1 MTDWVLRGG
10 QVIDGLGGPRY
21 PADVVIEDGRID
33 RIIPSGAPAHAAD
46 IDVTGLVVAPGFID
60 MHAHSDLAVLA
71 DKQHLSKVAQ
81 GVTLEVVGQDGL
93 GYAPVTDEVMEA
105 VRAQIVAWN
114 GNPPLD
120 YAWRSIADYLAE
132 VDRGASVNVAVL
144 VPHGTARMTVM
155 GTEARAATP
164 AELGRIQQ
172 IVAEGLLDGAMGMST
187 GLTYT
192 PGMYASDDE
201 LVDALAAV
209 RKIGGF
215 YCTHHRNYGSQVLEA
230 YRDCITVARRANV
243 PLHLAHCNVNFP
255 RNRGRAP
262 EVLAAIDDGIAD
274 GVDIS
279 LDSYPYLA
287 GATNLA
293 ALLPSW
299 VHQGGSEATIALLA
313 DPASR
318 KRIMYEMEVT
328 GSDGFHG
335 IPADWDIVGISL
347 VGSPELRWAIGK
359 SVAALAREKQLAPG
373 DFFADLLV
381 ADRLATG
388 GVLQFGNEENVRTI
402 MRHPVHTVGSDGV
415 LAGDRP
421 HPRGWG
427 TFPRFLGTYARD
439 LGLMAMEE
447 AVAHATSRAARR
459 LGLVDRGVI
468 AEGFRADVAVFDPGT
483 VSSPATYEEPRL
495 SPVGIHYVFV
505 NGELTLREGRRTSA
519 LPGRAVRLGAA
530 KKLLASA

>member
-1 MTDWVLRGG
+1 MTDWALRGG
-10 QVIDGLGGPRY
+10 QVMDGLGGSRY
-21 PADVVIEDGRID
+21 PADVVIKDGRIHQ
-33 RIIPSGAPAHAAD
+33 ILAPGTPAHAED
-46 IDVTGLVVAPGFID
+46 IDVTGLAVAPGFID

-71 DKQHLSKVAQ
+71 DREHLPKVAQ

-93 GYAPVTDEVMEA
+93 GYAPVTDAVMTA
-105 VRAQIVAWN
+105 VRDQIVAWN

-132 VDRGASVNVAVL
+132 IDRGAAVNVAVL
-144 VPHGTARMTVM
+144 VPHGTARMNVM
-155 GTEARAATP
+155 GTASRAATP
-164 AELGRIQQ
+164 AELRQIQE
-172 IVAEGLLDGAMGMST
+172 IVAQGLLDGAMGMST

-209 RKIGGF
+209 RRIGGF
-215 YCTHHRNYGSQVLEA
+215 YCTHHRNYGARVLDG
-230 YRDCITVARRANV
+230 YRDSIAVARRANV

-262 EVLAAIDDGIAD
+262 EVLAAIDEGIAN
-274 GVDIS
+274 GVDIT

-299 VHQGGSEATIALLA
+299 THAGGSESTIALLA
-313 DPASR
+313 DATSR
-318 KRIMYEMEVT
+318 QQIMYEMEVD
-328 GSDGFHG
+328 GADGFHG
-335 IPADWDIVGISL
+335 IPVDWNIVDISL
-347 VGSPELRWAIGK
+347 VGNPDLRWAIGK
-359 SVAALAREKQLAPG
+359 SVSALAREKQLPPG
-373 DFFADLLV
+373 DLFAELLI

-415 LAGDRP
+415 LVGDRP

-427 TFPRFLGTYARD
+427 TFPHFLGTYARD
-439 LGLMAMEE
+439 LGLMSMEE
-447 AVAHATSRAARR
+447 AVAHATSRAATR

-468 AEGFRADVAVFDPGT
+468 AEGFHADIVVFDPDT
-483 VSSPATYEEPRL
+483 VASPATYEEPRL
-495 SPVGIHYVFV
+495 SPVGIEYVFV
-505 NGELTLREGRRTSA
+505 NGELTLQEGHRTSA
-519 LPGRAVRLGAA
+519 LPGKAIRPEKARDV
-530 KKLLASA
+530 

>member
-1 MTDWVLRGG
+1 MSDWALRGG
-10 QVIDGLGGPRY
+10 QVIDGLGGARY
-21 PADVVIEDGRID
+21 AADVVITDGRID
-33 RIIPSGAPAHAAD
+33 RILAPGTPALAED
-46 IDVTGLVVAPGFID
+46 IDVTGLAVAPGFID

-71 DKQHLSKVAQ
+71 DGQHLSKVAQ

-93 GYAPVTDEVMEA
+93 GYAPVTDEVMAA
-105 VRAQIVAWN
+105 VREQIVAWN

-132 VDRGASVNVAVL
+132 VDRGAAVNVAVL

-155 GTEARAATP
+155 GTSPRAATP
-164 AELGRIQQ
+164 AELRQIQE
-172 IVAEGLLDGAMGMST
+172 IVAQGLLDGAMGMST

-201 LVDALAAV
+201 LVDALDAV
-209 RKIGGF
+209 RRIGGF

-243 PLHLAHCNVNFP
+243 PLHLSHCNVNFP

-262 EVLAAIDDGIAD
+262 EVLAAIDEGLAD

-293 ALLPSW
+293 SLLPSW
-299 VHQGGSEATIALLA
+299 AHADGSEATIALLA

-318 KRIMYEMEVT
+318 KRIMHEMEVD
-328 GSDGFHG
+328 GADGFHG
-335 IPADWDIVGISL
+335 IPVDWSIVGISL
-347 VGSPELRWAIGK
+347 VGSPELGWATGK
-359 SVAALAREKQLAPG
+359 SVAELAREKGQAPA
-373 DFFADLLV
+373 DVFADLLI

-402 MRHPVHTVGSDGV
+402 MRHSVHTIGSDGV
-415 LAGDRP
+415 LVGDRP

-427 TFPRFLGTYARD
+427 TFPRFLGTYARE
-439 LGLMAMEE
+439 LGLMSMEE
-447 AVAHATSRAARR
+447 AVAHATSRAAKR
-459 LGLVDRGVI
+459 LRLADRGVI
-468 AEGFRADVAVFDPGT
+468 AEGFRADVVVFDPDT
-483 VSSPATYEEPRL
+483 VASPATYEAPRQ
-495 SPVGIHYVFV
+495 SPVGIEYVFV
-505 NGELTLREGRRTSA
+505 NGELTLQQGRRTSA
-519 LPGRAVRLGAA
+519 LPGRAIRPQ
-530 KKLLASA
+530 LARR